1 MYNGYNSSITNN
13 PFIGDS
19 TSAQSR
25 YPDLSGSSPSPD
37 PSGSQFTSWLK
48 PGGSQQQYE
57 QQYHQQIP
65 PQFSGIGYQPTGA
78 IDGNSFI
85 TPQFQP
91 SSGFGQQMLG
101 QMTGS
106 SYSYLQGQNTSALG
120 QTSYNPVQQ
129 QLQSPGYNNIAQFDP
144 YSLIGG
150 QGGNSSSAQH
160 QPPSFQSPTS
170 PISPTTSITTSR
182 SASGAIHPR
191 EYIKTHKA
199 EVESWDPYAWKQLLN
214 AFDDLKEA
222 WASRKNEIDGRAQ
235 QLLMQMQYSGGY
247 HPQMQQEA
255 ERLRT
260 VSFER
265 SRYKSRCAVR
275 LFCLLGP
282 ILIITTMFTDSVAAS
297 SFQMHEVFKGYRQS
311 GDAASKRRVREASNA
326 ALQSIPDWPAPA
338 F

>member
-1 MYNGYNSSITNN
+1 MPTCASKILSAYDQAALFFLALRLRLSRIMYNGYNSSTTNN
-13 PFIGDS
+13 PFISDS

-25 YPDLSGSSPSPD
+25 YPDLSSSSPSPD

-57 QQYHQQIP
+57 QQQYHQQIP

-106 SYSYLQGQNTSALG
+106 SYSYLQGQNSSALG

-129 QLQSPGYNNIAQFDP
+129 QLRSPGYNNIAQFDP
-144 YSLIGG
+144 YSSIGG
-150 QGGNSSSAQH
+150 QSGNPSSAQH

-170 PISPTTSITTSR
+170 PISPTTPITTSR

-260 VSFER
+260 VCGS
-265 SRYKSRCAVR
+265 SPQCVS
-275 LFCLLGP
+275 
-282 ILIITTMFTDSVAAS
+282 ISSVTSQLSKEADTNHGVPFGHFAS
-297 SFQMHEVFKGYRQS
+297 WGQF
-311 GDAASKRRVREASNA
+311 
-326 ALQSIPDWPAPA
+326 
-338 F
+338 